1 MPSYINPPGPPT
13 DPNELAQGTFDVIR
27 ETFPNYEPSE
37 GQLATLVVTA
47 LTLRASQINDLAN
60 MIPRSIF
67 RYYGTTVLQF
77 PPNAGETA
85 EASLT
90 IFTRGTAGYTVPAE
104 TEFVLTDPSTDDDH
118 VFFLV
123 NDASVPVG
131 QSSVNVTVV
140 ARDDGTQANN
150 IGNATVQIV
159 DSLDYVLSVAQV
171 GFSAGGLDEED
182 DDDYLDRLTA
192 RVSLPVRPVWASD
205 FAALV
210 RVQFPQIYRAAF
222 IDNFIPPSTY
232 NAERAVAGLI
242 LDADGNDLSL
252 TIGDLV
258 VDYLATQREWGFI
271 VNIMT
276 AVYTLVDVTFA
287 FIPLP
292 GYDPN
297 DVRSRAVAAMDTYL
311 SPATWGAPDNAGR
324 EFMYKPTIY
333 LWEIVTVLNNVMG
346 LDRLTTLTIG
356 KNDGTQSTADLTLDG
371 SIPITRPGNINGTY
385 PGYEDFNV
393 SL

>member
-1 MPSYINPPGPPT
+1 
-13 DPNELAQGTFDVIR
+13 V
-27 ETFPNYEPSE
+27 
-37 GQLATLVVTA
+37 
-47 LTLRASQINDLAN
+47 
-60 MIPRSIF
+60 
-67 RYYGTTVLQF
+67 
-77 PPNAGETA
+77 
-85 EASLT
+85 
-90 IFTRGTAGYTVPAE
+90 
-104 TEFVLTDPSTDDDH
+104 
-118 VFFLV
+118 
-123 NDASVPVG
+123 
-131 QSSVNVTVV
+131 
-140 ARDDGTQANN
+140 
-150 IGNATVQIV
+150 
-159 DSLDYVLSVAQV
+159 
-171 GFSAGGLDEED
+171 
-182 DDDYLDRLTA
+182 
-192 RVSLPVRPVWASD
+192 
-205 FAALV
+205 
-210 RVQFPQIYRAAF
+210 
-222 IDNFIPPSTY
+222 
-232 NAERAVAGLI
+232 
-242 LDADGNDLSL
+242 
-252 TIGDLV
+252 
-258 VDYLATQREWGFI
+258 GFI